1 MFFGK
6 KAFSH
11 ARNIIKNSNIIKNT
25 PLELNERLSRKYN
38 ANIYVKRE
46 DLQTVRSF
54 KVRGAYYKYLRII
67 LMIKIYQ
74 LLLVLREIMLKAWQL
89 HVIHLN

>member
-46 DLQTVRSF
+46 DLQT
-54 KVRGAYYKYLRII
+54 Y
-67 LMIKIYQ
+67 
-74 LLLVLREIMLKAWQL
+74 
-89 HVIHLN
+89 